1 MGGLKKFF
9 KKAEKTLTGR
19 GNSFLSHYSRFVL
32 PTIYLTDKLRKRAG
46 LTKANIS
53 GGNASLQTNS
63 ASSYSNVPGTGFR
76 RYSV

>member
-1 MGGLKKFF
+1 MGGVKKFF

-19 GNSFLSHYSRFVL
+19 GNSFLSHYCRVVM

-53 GGNASLQTNS
+53 GGSLQTNS